1 VLQPS
6 LLAFV
11 SPPQE
16 PVSVMTRLR
25 PAVLLSLL
33 VLVGLVA
40 AGCGGS
46 DEKTSS
52 STDVNA
58 LLTQT
63 FTGSKDVESGN
74 LALTMKLE
82 ETGGDAQLDGP
93 VSVRLS
99 GPFQMQDDGKL
110 PQFALEA
117 AFDGAGQSL
126 KAGATATGEKGYL
139 SFQGTD
145 YVLDDQVFRQFSAGF
160 EEAQKQSADKD
171 QSLASLGMDP
181 RKWLTS
187 PKIAGDAKVG
197 DDETTKITGGVDV
210 AKLLDDV
217 DTALG
222 KASAL
227 GLGSTGQVPEKLT
240 EEQKREVI
248 AAIKNPRVEIY
259 TGKDDQILRRMVV
272 DLGLDEQKS
281 GTAGT
286 AAFDVSITD
295 LNEDQ
300 DIAEPSDAKPFS
312 ELLGQLGSVGIGA
325 GALGGSGDDNGG
337 AAPSGGGSSDD
348 LEKFSQCVTKAGD
361 DVEKARKCA
370 DLLTG

>member
-1 VLQPS
+1 
-6 LLAFV
+6 
-11 SPPQE
+11 
-16 PVSVMTRLR
+16 MTRLR
-25 PAVLLSLL
+25 PAVLLLS
-33 VLVGLVA
+33 VLAVVGFGG

-82 ETGGDAQLDGP
+82 ESGGDAQLDGP

-99 GPFQMQDDGKL
+99 GPFQAQDDGKL
-110 PQFALEA
+110 PKFALEV
-117 AFDGAGQSL
+117 AFDGAGQSI

-145 YVLDDQVFRQFSAGF
+145 YVLDDRVFRQFSAGF
-160 EEAQKQSADKD
+160 EEAQKQSADKN

-181 RKWLTS
+181 RKWLTD

-210 AKLLDDV
+210 SKLLDDV
-217 DTALG
+217 DNALG

-227 GLGSTGQVPEKLT
+227 GLGSTAQVPERLT
-240 EEQKREVI
+240 EEQKREAV

-272 DLGLDEQKS
+272 DLGVEEQQS

-286 AAFDVSITD
+286 VAFDASITD

-312 ELLGQLGSVGIGA
+312 ELLGQLGSLGIGG
-325 GALGGSGDDNGG
+325 GALGGSSGSSGS
-337 AAPSGGGSSDD
+337 APSGGGSSDD
-348 LEKFSQCVTKAGD
+348 LEKFSQCITKAGE
-361 DVEKARKCA
+361 DVEKARKCS